1 MITNNW
7 MFGLCVEVV
16 MCLQI
21 LYFFN
26 SVFDKSAQKQKRWI
40 YFIIFGVLGYVYISV
55 PVSFVISSIL
65 LLVVIFSLALA
76 YTVELK
82 TKIIFTVLY
91 GVLMSIVNFISIYFF
106 YLLDSVD
113 LTSLDPVNEQNQ
125 SLLFKATLLSFTIMF
140 AVIQII
146 RLIAKR
152 RSFSCIIVT
161 IYYLYL
167 SLSSASTS

>member
-1 MITNNW
+1 MITDNW

-21 LYFFN
+21 IYFFN

-65 LLVVIFSLALA
+65 ALVVIFSLALA

-106 YLLDSVD
+106 
-113 LTSLDPVNEQNQ
+113 
-125 SLLFKATLLSFTIMF
+125 ICW
-140 AVIQII
+140 I
-146 RLIAKR
+146 RLTLP
-152 RSFSCIIVT
+152 V
-161 IYYLYL
+161 L
-167 SLSSASTS
+167 SQ